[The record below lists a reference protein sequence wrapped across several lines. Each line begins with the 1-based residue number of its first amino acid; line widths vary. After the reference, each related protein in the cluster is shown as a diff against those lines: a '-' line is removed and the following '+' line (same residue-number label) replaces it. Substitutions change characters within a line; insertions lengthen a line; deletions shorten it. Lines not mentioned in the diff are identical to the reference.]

1 MKSIVAAPHPRC
13 SNACYTLGILEYPR
27 TGTGL
32 SMKSTSR
39 ETVPPE
45 KLLSALAMQFR
56 GTRDESAR
64 QRIAASYALVRRH
77 GRFFSFRSPP
87 RPDARCNSFVKMQF
101 TERNENNGGQKA
113 GFELCD
119 GSLGKPQKRFLT
131 PFLSFSFW
139 PKCGKKQRAAMRKP
153 PYRTSQGSTPPS
165 GKPAKDFRVRSGSL
179 STAARY
185 YPEGVTAQSQ

>member
-1 MKSIVAAPHPRC
+1 MKSIVAAPHPRW

-64 QRIAASYALVRRH
+64 QRIAASYALAVKRLKDSGKWREIPPLEDQLPDDWMP
-77 GRFFSFRSPP
+77 REFFDYWSLCPP
-87 RPDARCNSFVKMQF
+87 
-101 TERNENNGGQKA
+101 
-113 GFELCD
+113 
-119 GSLGKPQKRFLT
+119 
-131 PFLSFSFW
+131 
-139 PKCGKKQRAAMRKP
+139 KQRARRQA
-153 PYRTSQGSTPPS
+153 
-165 GKPAKDFRVRSGSL
+165 
-179 STAARY
+179 
-185 YPEGVTAQSQ
+185 